1 MLGLILCISFIFY
14 FNTERRFKMA
24 FDDTFE
30 QKQML
35 DKTLNKDSKANSNI
49 EISIP
54 KKKDSQK
61 EYVKNYTMAFL
72 PSVRE
77 EMNVLAKDF
86 GYVSRNGRPNAS
98 ALVSA
103 LIHDAY
109 TKAHPNK

>member
-1 MLGLILCISFIFY
+1 
-14 FNTERRFKMA
+14 MA

-35 DKTLNKDSKANSNI
+35 DNTLSKNDKVHQDI
-49 EISIP
+49 EISLP
-54 KKKDSQK
+54 KKKSSKK

-77 EMNVLAKDF
+77 EMNVLAKDL

-98 ALVSA
+98 ALVST

-109 TKAHPNK
+109 IKVHSNK